1 MIPRAALEQERE
13 QEAIATIALRG
24 VRRAWRR
31 MARGNWERN
40 WRDDVGPN
48 IQQVVLEAQSASAAS
63 ADAYVAAVLA
73 ELGIE
78 PEVPTALNV
87 DALVGVGGDGRPV
100 ESLTYGAVIES
111 VKAQYEP
118 SVLDLPP
125 DQALQEA
132 MDAGQTWMDAA
143 IATILADTARAAET
157 ASTAQRTW
165 VTGYVRMIEPGACSR
180 CVILAGKRY
189 RWNEGFLRHPR
200 CRCRHIPAAEAMAG
214 DLTTD
219 PQAYF
224 DSLPSAADLNER
236 YPDLTVAMRRQAGL
250 YSQEDVFTKA
260 GAEAV
265 RLGADIRQV
274 VNARRGMYTA
284 QHNVRGWI
292 PKGRMTQIEI
302 YGRKA
307 FVTTEGTT
315 VRGLA
320 GKNLGELEKIA
331 GRTYRSSKIP
341 RLMPETILA
350 EAKSPEDAVRLLKRF
365 GYIL

>member
-24 VRRAWRR
+24 VRRVWRR

-48 IQQVVLEAQSASAAS
+48 IQQVVLQAQSASATS

-111 VKAQYEP
+111 VKAQYKP
-118 SVLDLPP
+118 GVLNLPP

-219 PQAYF
+219 PQVYF
-224 DSLPSAADLNER
+224 DSLPKGEQDR
-236 YPDLTVAMRRQAGL
+236 
-250 YSQEDVFTKA
+250 VFTTA

-265 RLGADIRQV
+265 RLGADLGQV
-274 VNARRGMYTA
+274 VNARRGMRTA
-284 QHNVRGWI
+284 QV
-292 PKGRMTQIEI
+292 

-307 FVTTEGTT
+307 LITTEGATA
-315 VRGLA
+315 RGLA
-320 GKNLGELEKIA
+320 GKRLGELGKEA
-331 GRTYRSSKIP
+331 GSRYRRSRTP

-350 EAKSPEDAVRLLKRF
+350 EAKSPADAVRLLKRF